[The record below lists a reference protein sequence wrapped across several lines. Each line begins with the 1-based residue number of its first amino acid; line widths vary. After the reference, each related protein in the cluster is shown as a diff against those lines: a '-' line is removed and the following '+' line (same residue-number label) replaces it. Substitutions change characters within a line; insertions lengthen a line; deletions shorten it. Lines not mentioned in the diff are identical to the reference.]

1 MEGGNLPPQAAE
13 ELALVRDFYRQNAA
27 MVKNPEKA
35 KQKQIRIK
43 ISPRTEPQ
51 YANEKIYRE
60 LEDVSADAKDADTYK
75 NMLDQSYAKG
85 EINLREYREL
95 WDRFARQMAE
105 GK

>member
-1 MEGGNLPPQAAE
+1 MICFRNGRTTWTDWNSIFQQQMWL
-13 ELALVRDFYRQNAA
+13 
-27 MVKNPEKA
+27 EK
-35 KQKQIRIK
+35 
-43 ISPRTEPQ
+43 
-51 YANEKIYRE
+51 YRE
-60 LEDVSADAKDADTYK
+60 LEDAAADAKDADTYK